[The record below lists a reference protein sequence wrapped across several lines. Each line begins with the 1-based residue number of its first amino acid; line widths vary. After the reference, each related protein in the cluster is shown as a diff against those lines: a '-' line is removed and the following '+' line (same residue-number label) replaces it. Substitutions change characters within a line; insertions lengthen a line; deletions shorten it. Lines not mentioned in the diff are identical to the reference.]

1 MMKFNSTGRPK
12 DYGFLPKKEAIAAG
26 HNIYKGQPC
35 KHGHEGVRYMNG
47 NCIKCK
53 ARKTIYKDNI
63 QSKMLD
69 IDHLK
74 DKEPDYWDDM

>member
-26 HNIYKGQPC
+26 HNIYKGQRC
-35 KHGHEGVRYMNG
+35 KRGHEGVRYMNG
-47 NCIKCK
+47 NCIACYKT
-53 ARKTIYKDNI
+53 RKYKDYI
-63 QSKMLD
+63 PSKMVD